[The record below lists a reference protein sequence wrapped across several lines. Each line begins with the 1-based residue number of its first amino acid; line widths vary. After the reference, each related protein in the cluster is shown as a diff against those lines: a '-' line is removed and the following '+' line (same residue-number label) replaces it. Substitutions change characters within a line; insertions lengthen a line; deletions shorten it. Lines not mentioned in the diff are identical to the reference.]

1 MAARKSF
8 RTNHSTAA
16 FFLPLFESND
26 RDLFAQISGE
36 KALGNHRVNAAH
48 DVDDLRHAETDRDA
62 A

>member
-36 KALGNHRVNAAH
+36 KALGNHRVDAAH